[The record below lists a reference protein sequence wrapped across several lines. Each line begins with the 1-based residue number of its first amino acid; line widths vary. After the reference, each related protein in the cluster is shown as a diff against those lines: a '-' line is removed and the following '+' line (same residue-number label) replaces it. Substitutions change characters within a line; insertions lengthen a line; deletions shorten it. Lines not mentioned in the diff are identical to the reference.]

1 MKRSFSDWKKVLAI
15 VSGVAIFLI
24 SAFNSKNGFVGST
37 EGDWLLSLMGWAFAI
52 AATSAE
58 FMFTSDFKRLNW
70 SLIFLGVCAY
80 VYSIWTNILGLQAWR
95 GTVIHYDMVNVLGG
109 IFMDV
114 YPEAAI
120 AWALGESKMGDMLGN
135 LFRAAQRKDELT
147 DTSPRQSVDRMNQYR
162 NQNPYKQPQQTP
174 PQPYTTPAPRPA
186 PRPVPAQPLIPNEPT
201 YHPVSFQ
208 PKDLEEFLNKES

>member
-1 MKRSFSDWKKVLAI
+1 MKRSFSDWKIVLAI

-37 EGDWLLSLMGWAFAI
+37 EGDWLLSLMGWAFAL

-147 DTSPRQSVDRMNQYR
+147 DTGPRQTVDRMN
-162 NQNPYKQPQQTP
+162 KQPQQTP
-174 PQPYTTPAPRPA
+174 PPASRPA
-186 PRPVPAQPLIPNEPT
+186 SRPDPRPVPAQPLINPNEPT
-201 YHPVSFQ
+201 FHPVSF
-208 PKDLEEFLNKES
+208 PKDVEEFLNKEH